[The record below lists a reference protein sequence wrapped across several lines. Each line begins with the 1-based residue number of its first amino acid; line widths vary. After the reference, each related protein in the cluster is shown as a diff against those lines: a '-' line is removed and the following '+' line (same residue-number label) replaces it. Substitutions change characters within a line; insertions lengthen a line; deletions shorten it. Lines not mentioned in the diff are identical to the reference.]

1 MKNWIEDIGAFI
13 GLIGF
18 CAVLLF
24 FYIAIQG
31 AKKMQTKTI
40 ITYSFDELDQEIQE
54 KIAETWRANDC
65 FFWSDEWIDSLKGF
79 AEYFGINLKDWSV
92 DSYGPSYVNFDFKW
106 DDQQRYKDSDDSLAR
121 SEISG
126 FRLYKMLLNR
136 YSADSME
143 SCCFTGYCGDEALM
157 KPIREFI
164 KKPSKYFDFNYLIDC
179 CFDEWI
185 KAFKKDIEH
194 WESFDCIKEE
204 ILLNEYQFTESG
216 NLA

>member
-1 MKNWIEDIGAFI
+1 
-13 GLIGF
+13 
-18 CAVLLF
+18 
-24 FYIAIQG
+24 
-31 AKKMQTKTI
+31 MQTKTI

-54 KIAETWRANDC
+54 KIAETWRANDS
-65 FFWSDEWIDSLKGF
+65 FFWADEWLDSLKGF
-79 AEYFGINLKDWSV
+79 AEYFGININDWII
-92 DSYGPSYVNFDFKW
+92 DLYGRSYVYFDFNG
-106 DDQQRYKDSDDSLAR
+106 DDELKFTDFPSSLAR

-136 YSADSME
+136 YSADSMKD
-143 SCCFTGYCGDEALM
+143 CCFTGYCGDEVLM

-164 KKPSKYFDFNYLIDC
+164 KKPSKNIDFYYLIEC

-185 KAFKKDIEH
+185 KVFEKDIEH
-194 WESFDCIKEE
+194 WESFDCIKED